1 MNLWRLGAAEADGPS
16 EATPQNGTQ
25 SAQKGETARRDRPY
39 SGVMLPV
46 ARLKK
51 PLALTAASALG
62 LVGFLAVAK
71 LAKEPWPLVHANLW
85 LAGGAVVLAVL
96 SLLIRFAGWQQL
108 FARDGRPDAP
118 TCVGA
123 GSAASVS
130 ANFLP
135 AKLDYALKVWLVHR
149 LSGRRLSLKSGTVS
163 VCMLGLVDAAALLPP
178 ALAGAAIAPTTQI
191 RVPLLAV
198 AAVGLA
204 STVLI
209 LSAPRLQRLLPS
221 GRLQRFSGKVAGQ
234 RTSWRDQLAAYV
246 LLSAS
251 LWTRVSALILLLLA
265 LHIGL
270 SLTGALAFIC
280 LTAGSAFVPIPSFS
294 LGAGTVALSALG
306 LGVDTAARFALAV
319 SLVTLL
325 AAVTLTIA
333 VTLFYAARQLRG
345 RRVSYA

>member
-1 MNLWRLGAAEADGPS
+1 
-16 EATPQNGTQ
+16 
-25 SAQKGETARRDRPY
+25 
-39 SGVMLPV
+39 MLSF

-51 PLALTAASALG
+51 PLALTVASTLG

-85 LAGGAVVLAVL
+85 LAAAAVVLALV

-108 FARDGRPDAP
+108 FASDVRPDAP
-118 TCVGA
+118 TCLGA

-130 ANFLP
+130 SNFLP

-178 ALAGAAIAPTTQI
+178 AVAGAAIAPTAQI

-204 STVLI
+204 CTALI
-209 LSAPRLQRLLPS
+209 LAAPRLQRLLPS
-221 GRLQRFSGKVAGQ
+221 GRLQTFSGKVAGQ
-234 RTSWRDQLAAYV
+234 RTSWRGQFTAYV

-306 LGVDTAARFALAV
+306 LGVATAARFALAV
-319 SLVTLL
+319 SLITLL
-325 AAVTLTIA
+325 AALTITVA
-333 VTLFYAARQLRG
+333 VIVFYAARQLRS
-345 RRVSYA
+345 RRVVYA

>member
-1 MNLWRLGAAEADGPS
+1 
-16 EATPQNGTQ
+16 
-25 SAQKGETARRDRPY
+25 
-39 SGVMLPV
+39 MLSI

-51 PLALTAASALG
+51 PLALTGASALG

-71 LAKEPWPLVHANLW
+71 LAKEPWPLMHANLW
-85 LAGGAVVLAVL
+85 LAGAAVVLAVL

-130 ANFLP
+130 SNFLP

-178 ALAGAAIAPTTQI
+178 AIAGAVIAPTTQI
-191 RVPLLAV
+191 RVPLLVV

-234 RTSWRDQLAAYV
+234 RTSWRDQLVAYV

-306 LGVDTAARFALAV
+306 LGVDAAARFALAV

>member
-1 MNLWRLGAAEADGPS
+1 MPS
-16 EATPQNGTQ
+16 F
-25 SAQKGETARRDRPY
+25 
-39 SGVMLPV
+39 

-71 LAKEPWPLVHANLW
+71 LAKQPWPLVDANLW
-85 LAGGAVVLAVL
+85 LATAAVLLALL

-108 FARDGRPDAP
+108 FARDGRPDGP
-118 TCVGA
+118 TCLGA
-123 GSAASVS
+123 GSAASLS
-130 ANFLP
+130 SNFLP

-149 LSGRRLSLKSGTVS
+149 LSGRRLSLKAGTVS

-178 ALAGAAIAPTTQI
+178 ALVGAVLAPTTQV
-191 RVPLLAV
+191 RLPMLVVV
-198 AAVGLA
+198 AIGLA
-204 STVLI
+204 STTLI

-221 GRLQRFSGKVAGQ
+221 GRLQRFSGQVAGQ
-234 RTSWRDQLAAYV
+234 RTTWREQFTAYL

-270 SLTGALAFIC
+270 SLSGALVFIC

-306 LGVDTAARFALAV
+306 LGVEVAARFALAV
-319 SLVTLL
+319 SLITLL
-325 AAVTLTIA
+325 AAFTLTLA
-333 VTLFYAARQLRG
+333 VSVFYAVRRLRS
-345 RRVSYA
+345 RRVAYA

>member
-1 MNLWRLGAAEADGPS
+1 MTVWARPPKRCLTVPGRVKHADGIPPTVRHMRS
-16 EATPQNGTQ
+16 F
-25 SAQKGETARRDRPY
+25 
-39 SGVMLPV
+39 

-51 PLALTAASALG
+51 PFAFTAASVLG
-62 LVGFLAVAK
+62 LVGFVAVAK

-85 LAGGAVVLAVL
+85 LAAGAVVLALL
-96 SLLIRFAGWQQL
+96 SLLLRFAGWRQL
-108 FARDGRPDAP
+108 FSRDGRPDGP

-130 ANFLP
+130 SNFLP
-135 AKLDYALKVWLVHR
+135 AKLDYALKVWLVYR

-163 VCMLGLVDAAALLPP
+163 VCMLGLVDAAALLPL
-178 ALAGAAIAPTTQI
+178 ALAGAAIASTPQI
-191 RVPLLAV
+191 RIPLLVV

-209 LSAPRLQRLLPS
+209 LGAPRLHTLLPS

-234 RTSWRDQLAAYV
+234 RMNWRDQLAGYV

-265 LHIGL
+265 LHIGGSL
-270 SLTGALAFIC
+270 SGALVFIC

-306 LGVDTAARFALAV
+306 IGVEEAARFALAV
-319 SLVTLL
+319 SLITLL
-325 AAVTLTIA
+325 AALTLAVA
-333 VTLFYAARQLRG
+333 VTVFYAARQLRS
-345 RRVSYA
+345 RRVVYA

>member
-1 MNLWRLGAAEADGPS
+1 MSHWRTREAEA
-16 EATPQNGTQ
+16 TQNGTQ
-25 SAQKGETARRDRPY
+25 SAQKGETGRRDRPY
-39 SGVMLPV
+39 SAVMLSI

-51 PLALTAASALG
+51 PLALTTASALG

-85 LAGGAVVLAVL
+85 LAGAAVALAVL

-130 ANFLP
+130 SNFLP

-191 RVPLLAV
+191 RLPLLAV

-204 STVLI
+204 STALI
-209 LSAPRLQRLLPS
+209 LAAPRLQRRLPS

-234 RTSWRDQLAAYV
+234 RTSWREQLAAYV

-251 LWTRVSALILLLLA
+251 LWTRVAALILLLLA

-270 SLTGALAFIC
+270 SLSGALVFIC

-306 LGVDTAARFALAV
+306 LGVDAAARFALAV
-319 SLVTLL
+319 SLITLL
-325 AAVTLTIA
+325 AALTLTVA
-333 VTLFYAARQLRG
+333 VTIFYAARQLNG
-345 RRVSYA
+345 RRISYA

>member
-1 MNLWRLGAAEADGPS
+1 MPS
-16 EATPQNGTQ
+16 
-25 SAQKGETARRDRPY
+25 
-39 SGVMLPV
+39 L

-71 LAKEPWPLVHANLW
+71 LAKQPWPLVDANLW
-85 LAGGAVVLAVL
+85 LATAAVLLALL

-108 FARDGRPDAP
+108 FARDGRPDGP
-118 TCVGA
+118 TCLGA
-123 GSAASVS
+123 GSAASLS
-130 ANFLP
+130 SNFLP

-149 LSGRRLSLKSGTVS
+149 LSGRRLSLKAGTIS

-178 ALAGAAIAPTTQI
+178 ALVGAVLAPTTQV
-191 RVPLLAV
+191 RLPMLVVV
-198 AAVGLA
+198 AIGLA
-204 STVLI
+204 STTLI

-221 GRLQRFSGKVAGQ
+221 GRLQRFSGQVAGQ
-234 RTSWRDQLAAYV
+234 RTTWREQFTAYL

-270 SLTGALAFIC
+270 SLSGALVFIC

-306 LGVDTAARFALAV
+306 LGVEVAARFALAV
-319 SLVTLL
+319 SLITLL
-325 AAVTLTIA
+325 AALTLTVA
-333 VTLFYAARQLRG
+333 VSVFYAVRRLRS
-345 RRVSYA
+345 RRVAYA

>member
-1 MNLWRLGAAEADGPS
+1 VIS
-16 EATPQNGTQ
+16 F
-25 SAQKGETARRDRPY
+25 
-39 SGVMLPV
+39 

-51 PLALTAASALG
+51 PLAFTVASSLG
-62 LVGFLAVAK
+62 LVGFLAVAR

-85 LAGGAVVLAVL
+85 LAAASVVLALV

-123 GSAASVS
+123 GSAASVTS
-130 ANFLP
+130 NFLP

-163 VCMLGLVDAAALLPP
+163 VCMLGLVDAAALVPL
-178 ALAGAAIAPTTQI
+178 ALAGAVIAPTMQI
-191 RVPLLAV
+191 RLPLLVV

-204 STVLI
+204 CTALVLA
-209 LSAPRLQRLLPS
+209 APRLQRLLPS
-221 GRLQRFSGKVAGQ
+221 GRLRTFSGKVAGQ
-234 RTSWRDQLAAYV
+234 RTSWRGQLTAYL

-251 LWTRVSALILLLLA
+251 LWTRVSALVLLLLA

-270 SLTGALAFIC
+270 SLVGALVFIC

-294 LGAGTVALSALG
+294 LGAGTVALSG
-306 LGVDTAARFALAV
+306 LGISVASAARFAMAV
-319 SLVTLL
+319 SLITLV
-325 AAVTLTIA
+325 AALMLTVA

-345 RRVSYA
+345 RSIVYA

>member
-1 MNLWRLGAAEADGPS
+1 VW
-16 EATPQNGTQ
+16 
-25 SAQKGETARRDRPY
+25 Y
-39 SGVMLPV
+39 MLSL

-51 PLALTAASALG
+51 PLAFTAASVLG
-62 LVGFLAVAK
+62 LVGFIAVAK

-85 LAGGAVVLAVL
+85 LATAAVVLALL
-96 SLLIRFAGWQQL
+96 SLLLRFAGWRQL
-108 FARDGRPDAP
+108 FAPDGRPDGP

-130 ANFLP
+130 SNFLP

-163 VCMLGLVDAAALLPP
+163 VCMLGLVDAAALLPL
-178 ALAGAAIAPTTQI
+178 ALAGAAIASTPQI
-191 RVPLLAV
+191 RFPLLAV

-204 STVLI
+204 STGLI
-209 LSAPRLQRLLPS
+209 LTAPRLHRLLPS

-234 RTSWRDQLAAYV
+234 RMNWRDQLAGYV

-265 LHIGL
+265 LHIGGSL
-270 SLTGALAFIC
+270 SGALVFIC

-306 LGVDTAARFALAV
+306 IGVETAAQFALAV
-319 SLVTLL
+319 SLITLL
-325 AAVTLTIA
+325 AALTLAVA
-333 VTLFYAARQLRG
+333 VTVFYAARQLRS
-345 RRVSYA
+345 RRVVYA

>member
-1 MNLWRLGAAEADGPS
+1 MR
-16 EATPQNGTQ
+16 
-25 SAQKGETARRDRPY
+25 Y
-39 SGVMLPV
+39 MLSL

-71 LAKEPWPLVHANLW
+71 LAKEPWPLGHANLW
-85 LAGGAVVLAVL
+85 LATAAVL
-96 SLLIRFAGWQQL
+96 LALVSLLIRFAGWQQL
-108 FARDGRPDAP
+108 FARDGRPDRP

-130 ANFLP
+130 SNFLP

-149 LSGRRLSLKSGTVS
+149 LSGRRLSLKAGTVS

-178 ALAGAAIAPTTQI
+178 ALVGAVLAPTMQV
-191 RVPLLAV
+191 RLPLLAV
-198 AAVGLA
+198 VAVGLA
-204 STVLI
+204 STTLI
-209 LSAPRLQRLLPS
+209 LSAPRLHKLLPG

-234 RTSWRDQLAAYV
+234 RTSWREQLNAYL

-251 LWTRVSALILLLLA
+251 LWIRVSALILLLLA

-270 SLTGALAFIC
+270 SLSGALVFIC

-306 LGVDTAARFALAV
+306 IGVESAAQFALAV
-319 SLVTLL
+319 SLTSLL
-325 AAVTLTIA
+325 AALTLTVA
-333 VTLFYAARQLRG
+333 VAVFYAARRLRT
-345 RRVSYA
+345 RLVYA